1 MSEQTMTPDSG
12 SGEMGV
18 NEAASR
24 LLSMMDEPSDSQE
37 QQEESEHEEVEAESE
52 DSEHEYEE
60 ESEELEDS
68 DEEVEESPR
77 YRVKAAGEER
87 EVTIDELIKNYQL
100 GFDYTKKTT
109 EVAEQRRALEAEKAA
124 IAEAKQLREQYAQR
138 LQLLEQFLDTPEE
151 DFEQLKDTD
160 PIGYAVKV
168 AEQTQ
173 REKQL
178 QAARAEQVRLA
189 QMQQAE
195 QAQALQAHLAG
206 EAEKIAAI
214 IPDYADKEK
223 GMKVRQEIRDYAK
236 SIGWSDQELASVY
249 DSRAVLSLYEGMQ
262 YRKLMQNKPAV
273 TKKVNEAPK
282 MVKPG
287 TSKAQASEREQIK
300 KQKARLRE
308 SGRVQDAAALFE
320 QFL

>member
-1 MSEQTMTPDSG
+1 MSEQTMTPESG
-12 SGEMGV
+12 SGEVGV

-24 LLSMMDEPSDSQE
+24 MLSLMEEPSDSPE
-37 QQEESEHEEVEAESE
+37 QLEETEQEEVEAE
-52 DSEHEYEE
+52 DSEEYE
-60 ESEELEDS
+60 ESEEPEEEI
-68 DEEVEESPR
+68 EEVEESPR
-77 YRVKAAGEER
+77 YRVKAAGEEK

-100 GFDYTKKTT
+100 GADYTKKTT
-109 EVAEQRRALEAEKAA
+109 EVAEQRRALETEKAA

-138 LQLLEQFLDTPEE
+138 LQVLENFLNVPEE
-151 DFEQLKDTD
+151 DIEYLKETD

-168 AEQTQ
+168 ADQTQ

-178 QAARAEQVRLA
+178 QSVRAEQDRLA

-195 QAQALQAHLAG
+195 NAQALRTHLAS

-214 IPDYADKEK
+214 VPDYADKEK
-223 GMKVRQEIRDYAK
+223 GMKVRQEIREYAK
-236 SIGWSDQELASVY
+236 SIGWTDQELGSVY

-308 SGRVQDAAALFE
+308 SGRVQDAASLFE
-320 QFL
+320 KFL

>member
-1 MSEQTMTPDSG
+1 MSEQTMTPESG
-12 SGEMGV
+12 SGEVGV

-24 LLSMMDEPSDSQE
+24 MLSLMDEPSNSQE
-37 QQEESEHEEVEAESE
+37 QQEEPEHEEAEAEAE
-52 DSEHEYEE
+52 DSEYEFSD
-60 ESEELEDS
+60 ESEEPEEA

-77 YRVKAAGEER
+77 YRVKAAGEEK

-100 GFDYTKKTT
+100 GADYTKKTT
-109 EVAEQRRALEAEKAA
+109 EVAEQRRALETEKAA

-138 LQLLEQFLDTPEE
+138 LQVLENFLNVPEE
-151 DFEQLKDTD
+151 DIEYLKETD

-168 AEQTQ
+168 ADQTQ

-178 QAARAEQVRLA
+178 QSVRAEQDRLA

-195 QAQALQAHLAG
+195 NAQALRTHLAS

-214 IPDYADKEK
+214 VPDYADKEK
-223 GMKVRQEIRDYAK
+223 GMKVRQDIREYAK
-236 SIGWSDQELASVY
+236 SIGWTDQELASVY

-287 TSKAQASEREQIK
+287 TSKAQTSEREQIK

-308 SGRVQDAAALFE
+308 SGRVQDAASLFE
-320 QFL
+320 KFL

>member
-1 MSEQTMTPDSG
+1 MSEQTMTPESG
-12 SGEMGV
+12 SGEVGV
-18 NEAASR
+18 NEAAGR
-24 LLSMMDEPSDSQE
+24 MLSLMEEPSDSPE
-37 QQEESEHEEVEAESE
+37 QLEETEQEEVEAE
-52 DSEHEYEE
+52 DSEEYE
-60 ESEELEDS
+60 ESEEPEEEI
-68 DEEVEESPR
+68 EEVEESPR
-77 YRVKAAGEER
+77 YRVRAAGEEK

-100 GFDYTKKTT
+100 GADYTKKTT
-109 EVAEQRRALEAEKAA
+109 EVAEQRRALETEKAA

-138 LQLLEQFLDTPEE
+138 LQVLENFLNVPEE
-151 DFEQLKDTD
+151 DIEYLKETD

-168 AEQTQ
+168 ADQTQ

-178 QAARAEQVRLA
+178 QSVRAEQDRLA

-195 QAQALQAHLAG
+195 NAQALRTHLAG

-214 IPDYADKEK
+214 VPDYADKEK
-223 GMKVRQEIRDYAK
+223 GMKVRQEIREYAK
-236 SIGWSDQELASVY
+236 SIGWTDQELGSVY

-308 SGRVQDAAALFE
+308 SGRVQDAASLFE
-320 QFL
+320 KFL

>member
-1 MSEQTMTPDSG
+1 MSEQTMTPESG

-18 NEAASR
+18 NEAANR

-37 QQEESEHEEVEAESE
+37 QQEESEHEEVEAEAE
-52 DSEHEYEE
+52 DSEYEFSD
-60 ESEELEDS
+60 ESDEQEDS

-109 EVAEQRRALEAEKAA
+109 EVAEQRRALETEKAA

-138 LQLLEQFLDTPEE
+138 LQMLEQFLDTPEE

-178 QAARAEQVRLA
+178 QAARAEQQRLA

-195 QAQALQAHLAG
+195 QAQALQAHLAS
-206 EAEKIAAI
+206 EAEKIASI

-223 GMKVRQEIRDYAK
+223 GLKVRQDIREYAK

-262 YRKLMQNKPAV
+262 YRKLMQNKPSV

>member
-1 MSEQTMTPDSG
+1 MSEQTMTPESG
-12 SGEMGV
+12 SGEVGV
-18 NEAASR
+18 NEAAGR
-24 LLSMMDEPSDSQE
+24 MLSLMEEPSDSPE
-37 QQEESEHEEVEAESE
+37 QLEETEQEEVEAE
-52 DSEHEYEE
+52 DSEEYE
-60 ESEELEDS
+60 ESEEPEEEI
-68 DEEVEESPR
+68 EEVEESPR
-77 YRVKAAGEER
+77 YRVKAAGEEK

-100 GFDYTKKTT
+100 GADYTKKTT
-109 EVAEQRRALEAEKAA
+109 EVAEQRRALETEKAA

-138 LQLLEQFLDTPEE
+138 LQVLENFLNVPEE
-151 DFEQLKDTD
+151 DIEYLKETD

-168 AEQTQ
+168 ADQTQ

-178 QAARAEQVRLA
+178 QSVRAEQDRLA

-195 QAQALQAHLAG
+195 NAQALRTHLAG

-214 IPDYADKEK
+214 VPDYADKEK
-223 GMKVRQEIRDYAK
+223 GMKVRQEIREYAK
-236 SIGWSDQELASVY
+236 SIGWTDQELGSVY

-308 SGRVQDAAALFE
+308 SGRVQDAASLFE
-320 QFL
+320 KFL

>member
-1 MSEQTMTPDSG
+1 MSEQTMTPESG
-12 SGEMGV
+12 SGELGV
-18 NEAASR
+18 NEAAGR
-24 LLSMMDEPSDSQE
+24 MLSLMEEPSDSPE
-37 QQEESEHEEVEAESE
+37 QLEETEQEEVEAE
-52 DSEHEYEE
+52 DSEEYE
-60 ESEELEDS
+60 ESEEPEEEI
-68 DEEVEESPR
+68 EEVEESPR
-77 YRVKAAGEER
+77 YRVRAAGEEK

-100 GFDYTKKTT
+100 GADYTKKTT
-109 EVAEQRRALEAEKAA
+109 EVAEQRRALETEKAA

-138 LQLLEQFLDTPEE
+138 LQVLENFLNVPEE
-151 DFEQLKDTD
+151 DIEYLKETD

-168 AEQTQ
+168 ADQTQ

-178 QAARAEQVRLA
+178 QSVRAEQDRLA

-195 QAQALQAHLAG
+195 NAQALRTHLAG

-214 IPDYADKEK
+214 VPDYADKEK
-223 GMKVRQEIRDYAK
+223 GMKVRQEIREYAK
-236 SIGWSDQELASVY
+236 SIGWTDQELGSVY

-308 SGRVQDAAALFE
+308 SGRVQDAASLFE
-320 QFL
+320 KFL

>member
-1 MSEQTMTPDSG
+1 MSEQTMTPESG
-12 SGEMGV
+12 SGEVGV

-24 LLSMMDEPSDSQE
+24 MLSLMEEPSDSPE
-37 QQEESEHEEVEAESE
+37 QLEETEQEEVEAE
-52 DSEHEYEE
+52 DSEEYE
-60 ESEELEDS
+60 ESEEPEEET
-68 DEEVEESPR
+68 EEVEESPR
-77 YRVKAAGEER
+77 YRVKAAGEEK

-100 GFDYTKKTT
+100 GADYTKKTT
-109 EVAEQRRALEAEKAA
+109 EVAEQRRALETEKAA

-138 LQLLEQFLDTPEE
+138 LQVLENFLNVPEE
-151 DFEQLKDTD
+151 DIEYLKETD

-168 AEQTQ
+168 ADQTQ

-178 QAARAEQVRLA
+178 QSVRAEQDRLA

-195 QAQALQAHLAG
+195 NAQALRTHLAS

-214 IPDYADKEK
+214 VPDYADKEK
-223 GMKVRQEIRDYAK
+223 GMKVRQEIREYAK
-236 SIGWSDQELASVY
+236 SIGWTDQELGSVY

-287 TSKAQASEREQIK
+287 TSKAQTSEREQIK

-308 SGRVQDAAALFE
+308 TGSVKDAANLFE
-320 QFL
+320 RFL